1 MPRPR
6 VLKEKGVIMHFY
18 IERTYAEMLEQIA
31 RREGKTVSS
40 LLRDVVIDWLEGE
53 AKMKYGL
60 QAAAP
65 PVAEKADTSKL
76 LPLTKK
82 RLKDVEETLKEVES
96 VIDRL
101 AKKLPSLVEEAKRLM
116 AEKRQVE
123 EWRARGEWL
132 EIGGRSVPAEK
143 YYWQWRAKADGALK
157 LLEGALGEWE
167 TVRRR
172 FFKVVYYPWL
182 RYLRKEVPVEL
193 MVAYED
199 RIAVLLDKIN
209 RAEPFARELRRVLRP
224 EGSRRG
230 ARARFMSH
238 SST

>member
-6 VLKEKGVIMHFY
+6 VVKRGAFLTAWFEEEHLVLLDK
-18 IERTYAEMLEQIA
+18 IA
-31 RREGKTVSS
+31 RIEGISRS
-40 LLRDVVIDWLEGE
+40 ELLRRIVMEWLESPE
-53 AKMKYGL
+53 VRAKYGL
-60 QAAAP
+60 QTAFAEQ
-65 PVAEKADTSKL
+65 VARASTSKL

-82 RLKDVEETLKEVES
+82 KLEDVENTLKEVEP

-101 AKKLPSLVEEAKRLM
+101 AKKLPELAEEAKRLA
-116 AEKRQVE
+116 AERRQVE

-132 EIGGRSVPAEK
+132 EIGGRPVPAEK
-143 YYWQWRAKADGALK
+143 YYWQWRAKTEGIFK

-167 TVRRR
+167 TARRR

-182 RYLRKEVPVEL
+182 RYLRKEVPVDV

-209 RAEPFARELRRVLRP
+209 RAEPFARELGRALRP

-230 ARARFMSH
+230 KGKGGAGAR
-238 SST
+238 